1 MKIIDRY
8 VLGKFLTTFFFCLLM
23 MTLIVVVIDWS
34 EHADDFL
41 KSRLS
46 FSRILTDYYAGL
58 IPRIN
63 AMLFPLF
70 VFISVIFFTAK
81 MADRTEIVAILSS
94 GVSFGR
100 FLVPYWIGG
109 ILLSALLWVGN
120 QQLLPRANT
129 IWSNFETRYI
139 GGALDY
145 ATTAFPKNFYFR
157 LDSNSY
163 AGMRY
168 FDTTSRSGG
177 VFFIQRFQNNRL
189 VYNLR
194 AESIGWDSTAK
205 AWQLNKVLER
215 RFNGDI
221 ETITTTPQKK
231 VKYNFKPRDLRKDEF
246 LKDRL
251 TTPELKEL
259 IRLEKIRGK
268 EGINSLLVERYN
280 RDAIPISVLI
290 LTIIGA
296 TIASRKV
303 RGGSGFHLAIG
314 VLLSVSYILCSR
326 FSIVFAT
333 KGNFHPLLAA
343 WLPNIVF
350 GILALVLYRK
360 AAS

>member
-1 MKIIDRY
+1 
-8 VLGKFLTTFFFCLLM
+8 
-23 MTLIVVVIDWS
+23 VVVIDWS